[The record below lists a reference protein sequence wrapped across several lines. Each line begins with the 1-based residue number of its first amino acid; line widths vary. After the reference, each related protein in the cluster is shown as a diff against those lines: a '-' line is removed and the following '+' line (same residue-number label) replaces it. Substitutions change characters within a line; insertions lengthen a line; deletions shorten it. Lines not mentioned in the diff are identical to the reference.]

1 MQLGVREV
9 AELLNV
15 SEKTVYRWLKQ
26 GKLPAYRVND
36 QYRFNRAELL
46 EWATSEKLQVSP
58 LIFSDP
64 EGSNTPLP
72 TLAEAIRAGGI
83 IYRVGGADKGSVL
96 ANIVELMPLP
106 EEVDRQFLV
115 QVLLARESL
124 GSTGVGEGIA
134 IPHVRSPIVM
144 HIPRPMVTICFLE
157 QTIDFGAIDGKPVHT
172 LFTLTSPTI
181 RAHLHLLSRL
191 SFALREPGFRK
202 PIVERGSREE
212 ILNAARQSDILCSQ
226 LALDGTSATPG
237 AAPELS
243 SNTGNG

>member
-46 EWATSEKLQVSP
+46 EWATSERLQVSP

-64 EGSNTPLP
+64 EGSSLPLP
-72 TLAEAIRAGGI
+72 MLADAIRAGGI
-83 IYRVGGADKGSVL
+83 IYRVGGADKAAVL

-124 GSTGVGEGIA
+124 GSTGIGEGIA

-157 QTIDFGAIDGKPVHT
+157 NAIDFGAIDGKPVHT
-172 LFTLTSPTI
+172 LFTLSSPTI

-212 ILNAARQSDILCSQ
+212 ILNAARQSDALCSQ
-226 LALDGTSATPG
+226 LALDRTGESST
-237 AAPELS
+237 PELS
-243 SNTGNG
+243 SGKGNG